1 MSALTFLSDNRVLN
15 ADFTMLVGT
24 ENTQFPLTNMQSDFT
39 TKVFRSNENAIEFQ
53 VDLNATEAIDS
64 FAIVGSSVDGL
75 GLGDV
80 TIYGSATTNFSGATA
95 VSIDVS
101 AANNFGFK
109 FFTAGASY
117 RYWKI
122 VVNNSAGSYVEI
134 SNFYLGIKEQF
145 ANNGISTETFKYSE
159 VDNSSTKKNRY
170 GQRFIDTYN
179 TIKTMSGQMKYV
191 NAAEF
196 ATLNDLYTQNKKSI
210 PIWVVLDP
218 DGDMLTDSE
227 YKFSGYFYFDAD
239 LVWSL
244 AAPALYNV
252 ALKFSEGT

>member
-1 MSALTFLSDNRVLN
+1 MSALTFLSDNRVIGSTV
-15 ADFTMLVGT
+15 TMLVGT
-24 ENTQFPLTNMQSDFT
+24 ENAQFPLTNLQSDFT
-39 TKVFRSNENAIEFQ
+39 TKVFRSNENAIELQ
-53 VDLNATEAIDS
+53 VDLGATESIDS
-64 FAIVGSSVDGL
+64 FAVVGSSVDGL
-75 GLGDV
+75 GFGGI
-80 TIYGSATTNFSGATA
+80 TIYGSATTNFTGATA

-109 FFTAGASY
+109 LFTPAAPY

-122 VVNNSAGSYVEI
+122 VINNTSGSYVEL
-134 SNFYLGIKEQF
+134 SNFYLGIKDQF

-159 VDNSSTKKNRY
+159 KDNSKIKKNRY
-170 GQRFIDTYN
+170 GQRFIDSYN
-179 TIKTMSGQMKYV
+179 TIKIMSGQMKYI

-196 ATLNDLYTQNKKSI
+196 ETLNNIYTQNKKNT
-210 PIWVVLDP
+210 PIWVILDP

-239 LVWSL
+239 LQWSL

-252 ALKFSEGT
+252 KLNFSEGT